1 MGFWKY
7 VLGTPRNYAL
17 TMKKF
22 GKIVVFSFF
31 LLTGIFLVSLI
42 LSQKYLI
49 VRQYTYQ
56 NPKIAIPIR
65 AVQLTDLHNYQYGR
79 NNQRLIAKI
88 QKQKPDVIFM
98 TGDMLNE
105 DEDRTDILLHLVR
118 EACAIAPVYF
128 SLGNHEVGY
137 EKTYGEG
144 DLTEQLEAAGAV
156 VLEKEYV
163 DTKIAGQEVRIGGS
177 YGYLL
182 PEDWV
187 DGSEQR
193 FLEAFVQTDR
203 LKILLSHVPEGLLL
217 WKSMEYWD
225 VDLVF
230 SGHVHGGQVRVPFV
244 GGLFDPE
251 EGFFPTYTR
260 GMFSSGNGT
269 MILSA
274 GLGSSRGIPRVNNLP
289 EIVVCDIVR

>member
-1 MGFWKY
+1 
-7 VLGTPRNYAL
+7 
-17 TMKKF
+17 MKKLK
-22 GKIVVFSFF
+22 KIVFGLVLMAAG
-31 LLTGIFLVSLI
+31 LLLVSLI
-42 LSQKYLI
+42 LSQKYLS
-49 VRQYTYQ
+49 VRHDTYR
-56 NPKIAIPIR
+56 NAKVTTAIR

-79 NNQRLIAKI
+79 ENQRLIDKI
-88 QKQKPDVIFM
+88 RKQKPDVIFM

-105 DEDRTDILLHLVR
+105 DEERTDIVINLVR
-118 EACAIAPVYF
+118 KASAIAPVYF

-137 EKTYGEG
+137 EKAHGSG
-144 DLTEQLEAAGAV
+144 SLTEELEKAGAV

-163 DTKIAGQEVRIGGS
+163 DTEIAGQEVRIGGA

-182 PEDWV
+182 KREWE

-193 FLEAFVQTDR
+193 FMEDFVQTDR
-203 LKILLSHVPEGLLL
+203 LKILLSHMPEGLLL
-217 WKSMEYWD
+217 WKSMEHWD

-230 SGHVHGGQVRVPFV
+230 SGHVHGGQVRLPFV

-260 GMFSSGNGT
+260 GMFSCGNGT
-269 MILSA
+269 MILSG

-289 EIVVCDIVR
+289 EIVVCDIESAQ

>member
-1 MGFWKY
+1 
-7 VLGTPRNYAL
+7 
-17 TMKKF
+17 MKKF
-22 GKIVVFSFF
+22 GKTVVFSFF

-42 LSQKYLI
+42 LSQKCLI
-49 VRQYTYQ
+49 VRQYTYR
-56 NPKIAIPIR
+56 NPKIAAPIR

-79 NNQRLIAKI
+79 DNQRLIAKI

-182 PEDWV
+182 SEDWV

>member
-1 MGFWKY
+1 
-7 VLGTPRNYAL
+7 
-17 TMKKF
+17 MKKF

-31 LLTGIFLVSLI
+31 LLTGILLVSLI
-42 LSQKYLI
+42 LSQKCLI
-49 VRQYTYQ
+49 VRQYTYR
-56 NPKIAIPIR
+56 NPKIAAPIR
-65 AVQLTDLHNYQYGR
+65 TVQLTDLHNYQYGR
-79 NNQRLIAKI
+79 DNQRLIAKI

-163 DTKIAGQEVRIGGS
+163 DTKIAGQEVRIGGAC
-177 YGYLL
+177 GYLL
-182 PEDWV
+182 PEDWE
-187 DGSEQR
+187 DGSEQP

-260 GMFSSGNGT
+260 GMFSCGNGT

>member
-1 MGFWKY
+1 
-7 VLGTPRNYAL
+7 
-17 TMKKF
+17 MKKF

-42 LSQKYLI
+42 LSQKCLI
-49 VRQYTYQ
+49 VRQYTYR
-56 NPKIAIPIR
+56 NPKIAAPIR

-79 NNQRLIAKI
+79 DNQRLIAKI

-163 DTKIAGQEVRIGGS
+163 DTKIAGQEVRIGGV

-182 PEDWV
+182 PEDWE

-251 EGFFPTYTR
+251 EGFFPMYTR
-260 GMFSSGNGT
+260 GIFSCGT
-269 MILSA
+269 GTLILSA

>member
-1 MGFWKY
+1 MTDRKW
-7 VLGTPRNYAL
+7 

-31 LLTGIFLVSLI
+31 LLTGILLVSLI
-42 LSQKYLI
+42 LSQKCLI
-49 VRQYTYQ
+49 VRQYTYR
-56 NPKIAIPIR
+56 NPKIAAPIR

-79 NNQRLIAKI
+79 DNQRLIAKI

-163 DTKIAGQEVRIGGS
+163 DTKIAGQEVRIGGV

-182 PEDWV
+182 PEDWE

-260 GMFSSGNGT
+260 GMFSCGNGT

>member
-1 MGFWKY
+1 MTDRKW
-7 VLGTPRNYAL
+7 

-128 SLGNHEVGY
+128 SLGNHEGGY

-225 VDLVF
+225 VDLIF

>member
-1 MGFWKY
+1 
-7 VLGTPRNYAL
+7 
-17 TMKKF
+17 MKKF
-22 GKIVVFSFF
+22 GKTVVFSFF

-42 LSQKYLI
+42 LSQKCLI
-49 VRQYTYQ
+49 VRQYTYR
-56 NPKIAIPIR
+56 NPKIAAPIR

-79 NNQRLIAKI
+79 DNQRLIAKI

-163 DTKIAGQEVRIGGS
+163 DTKIDGQEVRIGGA

-182 PEDWV
+182 SEDWG

-260 GMFSSGNGT
+260 GMFSCGNGT

>member
-1 MGFWKY
+1 
-7 VLGTPRNYAL
+7 
-17 TMKKF
+17 MKKF

-31 LLTGIFLVSLI
+31 LLTGILLVSLI
-42 LSQKYLI
+42 LSQKCLI
-49 VRQYTYQ
+49 VRQYTYR
-56 NPKIAIPIR
+56 NPKIAAPIR
-65 AVQLTDLHNYQYGR
+65 TVQLTDLHNYQYGR
-79 NNQRLIAKI
+79 DNQRLIAKI

-163 DTKIAGQEVRIGGS
+163 DTKIAGQEVRIGGA

-182 PEDWV
+182 PEDWE
-187 DGSEQR
+187 DGSEQP

-230 SGHVHGGQVRVPFV
+230 SGHVHGGQVSSVCRRTVRSGGRIFPNVYERNVFLRKWNDDLV
-244 GGLFDPE
+244 GWSWQFQRD
-251 EGFFPTYTR
+251 
-260 GMFSSGNGT
+260 
-269 MILSA
+269 SA
-274 GLGSSRGIPRVNNLP
+274 S
-289 EIVVCDIVR
+289 

>member
-1 MGFWKY
+1 
-7 VLGTPRNYAL
+7 
-17 TMKKF
+17 MKKF

-42 LSQKYLI
+42 LSQKCLI

>member
-1 MGFWKY
+1 M
-7 VLGTPRNYAL
+7 
-17 TMKKF
+17 
-22 GKIVVFSFF
+22 
-31 LLTGIFLVSLI
+31 VSLI
-42 LSQKYLI
+42 LSQKCLI
-49 VRQYTYQ
+49 VRQYTYR
-56 NPKIAIPIR
+56 NPKIAAPIR

-79 NNQRLIAKI
+79 DNQRLIAKI

-105 DEDRTDILLHLVR
+105 DEDRTDIVLHLVR

-163 DTKIAGQEVRIGGS
+163 DTKIAGQEVRIGGV

-182 PEDWV
+182 PEDWE

-251 EGFFPTYTR
+251 EGFFPMYTR
-260 GMFSSGNGT
+260 GMFSCGNGT

>member
-1 MGFWKY
+1 MTDRKW
-7 VLGTPRNYAL
+7 

-274 GLGSSRGIPRVNNLP
+274 GLGSSRGIPRG
-289 EIVVCDIVR
+289 

>member
-1 MGFWKY
+1 MTDRKW
-7 VLGTPRNYAL
+7 

>member
-1 MGFWKY
+1 MTDRKW
-7 VLGTPRNYAL
+7 

-42 LSQKYLI
+42 LSQKCLI
-49 VRQYTYQ
+49 VRQYTYR
-56 NPKIAIPIR
+56 NPKIAAPIR

-79 NNQRLIAKI
+79 DNQRLIAKI

-118 EACAIAPVYF
+118 EARAIAPVYF

>member
-1 MGFWKY
+1 MTDRKW
-7 VLGTPRNYAL
+7 

-22 GKIVVFSFF
+22 GKTVVFSFF

-42 LSQKYLI
+42 LSQKCLI
-49 VRQYTYQ
+49 VRQYTYR
-56 NPKIAIPIR
+56 NPKIAAPIR

-79 NNQRLIAKI
+79 DNQRLIAKI

-163 DTKIAGQEVRIGGS
+163 DTKIDGQEVRIGGA

-182 PEDWV
+182 PEDWG

-260 GMFSSGNGT
+260 GMFSCGNGT

>member
-1 MGFWKY
+1 
-7 VLGTPRNYAL
+7 
-17 TMKKF
+17 MKKF

-42 LSQKYLI
+42 LSQKCLI
-49 VRQYTYQ
+49 VRQYTYR
-56 NPKIAIPIR
+56 NPKIAAPIR

-79 NNQRLIAKI
+79 DNQRLIAKI
-88 QKQKPDVIFM
+88 QKQKPDVIFI

-118 EACAIAPVYF
+118 EARAIAPVYF

-163 DTKIAGQEVRIGGS
+163 DTKIAGQEVRIGGD

-182 PEDWV
+182 PEDWE
-187 DGSEQR
+187 DGLEQR

-251 EGFFPTYTR
+251 EGFFPAYTR
-260 GMFSSGNGT
+260 GMFSCGNGT

>member
-1 MGFWKY
+1 
-7 VLGTPRNYAL
+7 
-17 TMKKF
+17 MKKF

-31 LLTGIFLVSLI
+31 LLTGILLVSLI
-42 LSQKYLI
+42 LSQKCLI
-49 VRQYTYQ
+49 VRQYTYR
-56 NPKIAIPIR
+56 NPKIAAPIR

-79 NNQRLIAKI
+79 DNQRLIAKI

-163 DTKIAGQEVRIGGS
+163 DTKIAGQEVRIGGV

-182 PEDWV
+182 PEDWE

-260 GMFSSGNGT
+260 GMFSCGNGT

-274 GLGSSRGIPRVNNLP
+274 GLGSSRGSPRVNNLP

>member
-1 MGFWKY
+1 
-7 VLGTPRNYAL
+7 
-17 TMKKF
+17 MKKF
-22 GKIVVFSFF
+22 GKTVVFSFV

-42 LSQKYLI
+42 LSQKCLI
-49 VRQYTYQ
+49 VRQYTYR
-56 NPKIAIPIR
+56 NPKIAAPIR

-79 NNQRLIAKI
+79 DNQRLIAKI

-163 DTKIAGQEVRIGGS
+163 DTKIAGQEVRIGGV

-182 PEDWV
+182 PEDWE

-260 GMFSSGNGT
+260 GMFSCGNGT

>member
-1 MGFWKY
+1 MTDRKW
-7 VLGTPRNYAL
+7 

-182 PEDWV
+182 SEDWV

>member
-1 MGFWKY
+1 
-7 VLGTPRNYAL
+7 
-17 TMKKF
+17 MKKF

-182 PEDWV
+182 PEDWK

>member
-1 MGFWKY
+1 
-7 VLGTPRNYAL
+7 
-17 TMKKF
+17 MKKF

-42 LSQKYLI
+42 LLQKCLI
-49 VRQYTYQ
+49 VRQYTYR
-56 NPKIAIPIR
+56 NPKIAAPIR

-79 NNQRLIAKI
+79 DNQRLIAKI

-105 DEDRTDILLHLVR
+105 DEDRTDIVLHLVR

-163 DTKIAGQEVRIGGS
+163 DTKIAGQEVRIGGV

-182 PEDWV
+182 PEDWE

-251 EGFFPTYTR
+251 EGFFPMYTR
-260 GMFSSGNGT
+260 GMFSCGNGT

>member
-1 MGFWKY
+1 
-7 VLGTPRNYAL
+7 
-17 TMKKF
+17 
-22 GKIVVFSFF
+22 
-31 LLTGIFLVSLI
+31 
-42 LSQKYLI
+42 
-49 VRQYTYQ
+49 
-56 NPKIAIPIR
+56 
-65 AVQLTDLHNYQYGR
+65 
-79 NNQRLIAKI
+79 
-88 QKQKPDVIFM
+88 M

-137 EKTYGEG
+137 EKAYGEG

-163 DTKIAGQEVRIGGS
+163 DTKIAGQEVRIGGA

-182 PEDWV
+182 PEDWK

-260 GMFSSGNGT
+260 GMFSCGNGT

>member
-1 MGFWKY
+1 
-7 VLGTPRNYAL
+7 
-17 TMKKF
+17 MKKF
-22 GKIVVFSFF
+22 GKTVVFSFF

-42 LSQKYLI
+42 LSQKCLI
-49 VRQYTYQ
+49 VRQYTYR
-56 NPKIAIPIR
+56 NPKIAAPIR

-79 NNQRLIAKI
+79 DNQRLIAKI

-163 DTKIAGQEVRIGGS
+163 DTKIDGQEVRIGGA

-182 PEDWV
+182 PEDWG

-260 GMFSSGNGT
+260 GMFSCGNGT

>member
-1 MGFWKY
+1 
-7 VLGTPRNYAL
+7 
-17 TMKKF
+17 MKKF
-22 GKIVVFSFF
+22 GKTVVFSFF
-31 LLTGIFLVSLI
+31 LLTGLLLVSLI
-42 LSQKYLI
+42 LSQKCLI
-49 VRQYTYQ
+49 VRQYTYR
-56 NPKIAIPIR
+56 NPKIAAPIR

-79 NNQRLIAKI
+79 DNQRLIAKI

-163 DTKIAGQEVRIGGS
+163 DTKIAGQEVRIRGA

-182 PEDWV
+182 PEDWK

-260 GMFSSGNGT
+260 GMFSCGNGT

>member
-1 MGFWKY
+1 
-7 VLGTPRNYAL
+7 
-17 TMKKF
+17 MKKF

-31 LLTGIFLVSLI
+31 LLTGILLVSLI
-42 LSQKYLI
+42 LSQKCLI
-49 VRQYTYQ
+49 VRQYTYR
-56 NPKIAIPIR
+56 NSKIAAPIR

-79 NNQRLIAKI
+79 DNQRLIAKI
-88 QKQKPDVIFM
+88 QRQKPDVIFM

-163 DTKIAGQEVRIGGS
+163 DTKIAGQEVRIGGA

-182 PEDWV
+182 PEDWG

-260 GMFSSGNGT
+260 GMFSCGNGT

-274 GLGSSRGIPRVNNLP
+274 GLGSSREIPRVNNLP

>member
-1 MGFWKY
+1 M
-7 VLGTPRNYAL
+7 
-17 TMKKF
+17 
-22 GKIVVFSFF
+22 
-31 LLTGIFLVSLI
+31 VSLI
-42 LSQKYLI
+42 LSQKCLI
-49 VRQYTYQ
+49 VRQYTYR
-56 NPKIAIPIR
+56 NPKIAAPIR

-79 NNQRLIAKI
+79 DNQRLIAKI

-118 EACAIAPVYF
+118 EARAIAPVYF

-163 DTKIAGQEVRIGGS
+163 DTKIAGQEVRIGGV

-182 PEDWV
+182 PEDWE

-251 EGFFPTYTR
+251 EGFFPAYTR
-260 GMFSSGNGT
+260 GMFSCGNGT

>member
-1 MGFWKY
+1 
-7 VLGTPRNYAL
+7 
-17 TMKKF
+17 MKKF

-31 LLTGIFLVSLI
+31 LLTGILLVSLI
-42 LSQKYLI
+42 LSQKCLI
-49 VRQYTYQ
+49 VRQYTYR
-56 NPKIAIPIR
+56 NPKIAAPIR
-65 AVQLTDLHNYQYGR
+65 TVQLTDLHNYQYGR
-79 NNQRLIAKI
+79 DNQRLIAKI

-105 DEDRTDILLHLVR
+105 DEDRTDIVLHLVR

-163 DTKIAGQEVRIGGS
+163 DTKIAGQEVRIGGV

-182 PEDWV
+182 PEDWE

-251 EGFFPTYTR
+251 EGFFPAYTR
-260 GMFSSGNGT
+260 GMFSCGNGT

>member
-1 MGFWKY
+1 
-7 VLGTPRNYAL
+7 
-17 TMKKF
+17 MKKF

-31 LLTGIFLVSLI
+31 LLTGILLVSLI
-42 LSQKYLI
+42 LSQKCLI
-49 VRQYTYQ
+49 VRQYTYR
-56 NPKIAIPIR
+56 NPKIAAPIR

-79 NNQRLIAKI
+79 DNQRLIAKI

-105 DEDRTDILLHLVR
+105 DEDRTDIVLHLVR

-163 DTKIAGQEVRIGGS
+163 DTKIAGQEVRIGGV

-182 PEDWV
+182 PEDWE

-260 GMFSSGNGT
+260 GMFSCGNGT

>member
-1 MGFWKY
+1 
-7 VLGTPRNYAL
+7 
-17 TMKKF
+17 MKKF
-22 GKIVVFSFF
+22 GKTVVFSFF

-42 LSQKYLI
+42 LSQKCLI
-49 VRQYTYQ
+49 VRQYTYR
-56 NPKIAIPIR
+56 NPKIAAPIR

-79 NNQRLIAKI
+79 DNQRLIAKI

-118 EACAIAPVYF
+118 EARAIAPVYF

-163 DTKIAGQEVRIGGS
+163 DTKIAGQEVRIGGV

-182 PEDWV
+182 PEDWE

-251 EGFFPTYTR
+251 EGFFPAYTR
-260 GMFSSGNGT
+260 GMFSCGNGT

>member
-1 MGFWKY
+1 
-7 VLGTPRNYAL
+7 
-17 TMKKF
+17 MKKF

-42 LSQKYLI
+42 LSQKCLI
-49 VRQYTYQ
+49 VRQYTYR
-56 NPKIAIPIR
+56 NPKIAAPIR

-79 NNQRLIAKI
+79 DNQRLIAKI

-118 EACAIAPVYF
+118 EARAIAPVYF

-163 DTKIAGQEVRIGGS
+163 DTKIAGQEVRIGGV

-182 PEDWV
+182 PEDWE

-260 GMFSSGNGT
+260 GMFSCGNGT

-274 GLGSSRGIPRVNNLP
+274 GLGSSRGSPRVNNLP

>member
-1 MGFWKY
+1 
-7 VLGTPRNYAL
+7 
-17 TMKKF
+17 MKKF

-42 LSQKYLI
+42 LLQKCLI
-49 VRQYTYQ
+49 VRQYTYR
-56 NPKIAIPIR
+56 NPKIAAPIR

-79 NNQRLIAKI
+79 DNQRLIAKI
-88 QKQKPDVIFM
+88 QRQKPDVIFM

-105 DEDRTDILLHLVR
+105 DEDRTDIVLHLVR

-163 DTKIAGQEVRIGGS
+163 DTKIAGQEVRIGGV

-182 PEDWV
+182 PEDWE

-251 EGFFPTYTR
+251 EGFFPMYTR
-260 GMFSSGNGT
+260 GMFSCGNGT

>member
-1 MGFWKY
+1 
-7 VLGTPRNYAL
+7 
-17 TMKKF
+17 MKKF
-22 GKIVVFSFF
+22 GKTVVFSFV

-42 LSQKYLI
+42 LSQKCLI
-49 VRQYTYQ
+49 VRQYTYR
-56 NPKIAIPIR
+56 NPKIAAPIR

-79 NNQRLIAKI
+79 DNQRLIAKI

-137 EKTYGEG
+137 EKAYGED

-163 DTKIAGQEVRIGGS
+163 DTKIAGQEVRIGGV

-182 PEDWV
+182 PEDWE

-260 GMFSSGNGT
+260 GMFSCGNGT

-289 EIVVCDIVR
+289 EIVVCEIVR